1 MTDIKNLHLRFL
13 TNSKGRRTSV
23 VLPVPE
29 FEELLEDL
37 IDLAAV
43 AERRGEKTV
52 SMEEVEAEF
61 LRGSHA

>member
-43 AERRGEKTV
+43 AERSGERTV
-52 SMEEVEAEF
+52 SMEEVETEF